1 MLVKK
6 NRDGNDYEAI
16 NAIIC
21 INDRDGVGNI
31 MLGYTY
37 GKLYYEVK
45 TDGMSR
51 GFLDDDGDLRFL
63 FENYFRNATLL
74 EKELFGD

>member
-6 NRDGNDYEAI
+6 SRDGNDYEVI

-21 INDRDGVGNI
+21 INDSII

-45 TDGMSR
+45 TDDMNR
-51 GFLDDDGDLRFL
+51 RFLDDDADLRL
-63 FENYFRNATLL
+63 VYKGWFRNATLL
-74 EKELFGD
+74 EKELYCD